1 MPRPVAPGTILP
13 DIEEVGGHGEVPPAQ
28 PVPLDARPPS
38 TEGEAAE
45 VAVKKPPQVAPPTPL
60 VPDATLAVVPTSS
73 VSAIDVTDVTAPSA
87 ASGGM
92 PLEMYQA
99 LSALDER
106 LIAALRSGDIRLVRA
121 SWLLAQPDG
130 FHMPY
135 RQELEAL
142 EASGV
147 TPSPLLSPDEAV
159 ELIEKGDR
167 SACILS

>member
-1 MPRPVAPGTILP
+1 
-13 DIEEVGGHGEVPPAQ
+13 
-28 PVPLDARPPS
+28 
-38 TEGEAAE
+38 
-45 VAVKKPPQVAPPTPL
+45 
-60 VPDATLAVVPTSS
+60 
-73 VSAIDVTDVTAPSA
+73 
-87 ASGGM
+87 M

-121 SWLLAQPDG
+121 SWLLVQPDG

-159 ELIEKGDR
+159 AIIKKGDR